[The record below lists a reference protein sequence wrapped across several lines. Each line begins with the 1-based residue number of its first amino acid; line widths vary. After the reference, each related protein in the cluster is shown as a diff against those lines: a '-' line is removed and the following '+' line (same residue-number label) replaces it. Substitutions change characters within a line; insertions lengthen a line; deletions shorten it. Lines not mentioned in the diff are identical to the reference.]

1 MALGGFTNFI
11 QTDAAVNPGNSGGPL
26 VDIRG
31 RLIGMNVAIAT
42 GRETQGTT
50 EGQSAGIS
58 FAIPL
63 GTIESVAAQLI
74 EKGSVSRGYM
84 GISWRT
90 LRDPVTYVP
99 SSRQMGVRIGEIAEG
114 GPAAKAGLRPGD
126 VITAIDQQRVTGM
139 EVLRSVITSL
149 APGQSVAI
157 EAYRSGAKREFSVTL
172 GEFPS
177 ENLAQSAVTGELFR
191 YGMRL
196 RDTNKG
202 AAVRAVLP
210 DSAAER
216 AGFKE
221 GQLILRVNDKPVEN
235 EAQALTAAAE
245 GGLLIGSRVTFTVVE
260 DSKDVSTPVEIEV
273 RVAR

>member
-1 MALGGFTNFI
+1 
-11 QTDAAVNPGNSGGPL
+11 
-26 VDIRG
+26 
-31 RLIGMNVAIAT
+31 
-42 GRETQGTT
+42 
-50 EGQSAGIS
+50 
-58 FAIPL
+58 
-63 GTIESVAAQLI
+63 
-74 EKGSVSRGYM
+74 M